1 MTDEII
7 NFLIYFTNNHIEDS
21 KKKIKLFENDPE
33 QLHFHLGELAAYK
46 NALQAIKAQ
55 LKIEEYAE

>member
-1 MTDEII
+1 MTDDILII
-7 NFLIYFTNNHIEDS
+7 FLVLEQAIEDS

>member
-7 NFLIYFTNNHIEDS
+7 NFLIYFTEKEIEKS
-21 KKKIKLFENDPE
+21 KEEIKLFENEPE
-33 QLHFHLGELAAYK
+33 QLHFHLGEMTAYK

-55 LKIEEYAE
+55 LKSEEYET

>member
-7 NFLIYFTNNHIEDS
+7 NFLIYFTEKEIEKS
-21 KKKIKLFENDPE
+21 KEKIKLFENEPE
-33 QLHFHLGELAAYK
+33 QLHFHLGEMAAYK

-55 LKIEEYAE
+55 LKSEECEK

>member
-7 NFLIYFTNNHIEDS
+7 NFLIYFTEKKIEKS
-21 KKKIKLFENDPE
+21 KEEIKLFENEPE
-33 QLHFHLGELAAYK
+33 QLHFHLGEMTAYK

-55 LKIEEYAE
+55 LKSEEYET